1 VSHETILVSKID
13 DKYNNIIYHQNTTTH
28 HNMWKYNSAIN
39 YEDFVGKEIAIF
51 TTNKDENGKNEY
63 RRGILLGVPYR
74 NKSNQYSIVIRTE
87 SSVRHTVVSNLIKSI
102 RAKSDEPMIFN
113 ISRGHIINNTNEDAC
128 KYMDDFIKYYDEI

>member
-1 VSHETILVSKID
+1 MSHETILVSKID
-13 DKYNNIIYHQNTTTH
+13 DKYNNIIYHKNTTTH
-28 HNMWKYNSAIN
+28 NSMWKYNSTIN
-39 YEDFVGKEIAIF
+39 YKNYVGKEIAIF
-51 TTNKDENGKNEY
+51 TTNKDKNGKNEY

-74 NKSNQYSIVIRTE
+74 NMSNQYSIVIRTE

-128 KYMDDFIKYYDEI
+128 KYMDDFIKHYDEI